1 METTLSVAKALY
13 LMYEKKFGATMDEMK
28 MHKLMYFAQR
38 ESFIREKCQ
47 LFGESFYGWKYG
59 PVLTSVRHEYIKPKP
74 FDDISE
80 SVSDGT
86 LALID
91 GVLERYGKVSSWNLS
106 MLSHEEISWK
116 LSRTGLESSDN
127 GERQLS
133 VQAIQLD
140 AIRESIARSSMK
152 DKEKNGDYK

>member
-1 METTLSVAKALY
+1 
-13 LMYEKKFGATMDEMK
+13 MK
-28 MHKLMYFAQR
+28 Q
-38 ESFIREKCQ
+38 
-47 LFGESFYGWKYG
+47 
-59 PVLTSVRHEYIKPKP
+59 KP

-116 LSRTGLESSDN
+116 LSRTGLESSEN